1 MNYRDCGSMVALA
14 GLIGAGCGGG
24 ASENDVSAASGG
36 AAATIRITSPADGDS
51 VAGLVGVELEV
62 SGSIGEVEL
71 SADGETVCVLSGP
84 PYRCDW
90 DATRLHDNPLPAP
103 SHSFDFGYYFVDGK
117 YGDYRSEVNAHTN
130 IYYALAWA
138 GYVSE
143 LPWGDAFSESLANAD
158 MEDRRI
164 HLNVAGPDYFA
175 EALDR
180 SAPYWTRVVRIELA
194 DEPPWSQAETEA
206 IIAGFR
212 AELAARSL
220 AAPPIGI
227 VYTRQQVLVED
238 AIFALGLDWVGIEA
252 YVDPPGDPSS
262 AVNVQALQDY
272 VNQAKARVPA
282 EKNLVIVMQAYDRNG
297 AWTNMET
304 LVPLQTAAYDL
315 ARDDPRVLSLNMF
328 AYGRP
333 GGSHDHPELRYAH
346 LRIGEKL
353 LGVTVAE
360 LSNGPVTLTAT
371 STSGQSDSVEVSVEN

>member
-1 MNYRDCGSMVALA
+1 LVALA
-14 GLIGAGCGGG
+14 GLIAAGCGGG
-24 ASENDVSAASGG
+24 ASENNESAASGG
-36 AAATIRITSPADGDS
+36 DAPAIRIPSPADGDG

-62 SGSIGEVEL
+62 SGAVGEVEL
-71 SADGETVCVLSGP
+71 SAGGQTICVLSGP

-90 DATRLHDNPLPAP
+90 DVTRLHDNPLPAA
-103 SHSFDFGYYFVDGK
+103 SHSFDFGYYYVDGK
-117 YGDYRSEVNAHTN
+117 YGDYRSEVNGHTN

-143 LPWGDAFSESLANAD
+143 LPWGDAFSESLANAA

-164 HLNVAGPDYFA
+164 HLNVAGPDYLA

-180 SAPYWTRVVRIELA
+180 SAPYWARVVRIELA

-220 AAPPIGI
+220 PAPPIGI
-227 VYTRQQVLVED
+227 VYTRQQVLAED
-238 AIFALGLDWVGIEA
+238 AIFAAGLDWVGIEA

-262 AVNVQALQDY
+262 AVNVQALEDY

-282 EKNLVIVMQAYDRNG
+282 EKNLVLVMQAYDRNG

-333 GGSHDHPELRYAH
+333 GGSHDHPELRHEH
-346 LRIGEKL
+346 LKIGEKL
-353 LGVTVAE
+353 LGITVAE
-360 LSNGPVTLTAT
+360 LSNGPATLTAK
-371 STSGQSDSVEVSVEN
+371 STSGASDSVEVSVEN